1 MDATEK
7 AKWTEEAAKEKERF
21 SKENAAYMAVKN
33 PTPVVVDET
42 IQPDDNAPATGK
54 ETLEKIVSIAETVE
68 QLIEDAVGSVMVS
81 RDTAEMKQADAME
94 DEASEV
100 QERHEVSSKK
110 STEERSNLKVGALP
124 KESKGK
130 SGIKSKKVAAT
141 VKEQGGSSGD
151 GSGEIPPQ
159 VANYFAFLFSR
170 WAGARQV

>member
-7 AKWTEEAAKEKERF
+7 AEWTEEAAKEKERF
-21 SKENAAYMAVKN
+21 SKENAAYMAEKN

-42 IQPDDNAPATGK
+42 IQPDDNAPATGT
-54 ETLEKIVSIAETVE
+54 ETLEKIVAIAETVE
-68 QLIEDAVGSVMVS
+68 QLIEDAVGSVMES
-81 RDTAEMKQADAME
+81 RDTAEMNQADAME
-94 DEASEV
+94 VEASEV
-100 QERHEVSSKK
+100 QERHEVPSKK

-170 WAGARQV
+170 WAGVRQV

>member
-7 AKWTEEAAKEKERF
+7 AKWTEEAAKDKERF
-21 SKENAAYMAVKN
+21 SKENAAYMAEKN

-54 ETLEKIVSIAETVE
+54 ETLEKIVAIVETVATKV
-68 QLIEDAVGSVMVS
+68 EDAAGSVMES

-94 DEASEV
+94 VEASEV

-110 STEERSNLKVGALP
+110 STEERSNLKVGAMP

-130 SGIKSKKVAAT
+130 SGIKSKKVAT

-170 WAGARQV
+170 WAGTRQV

>member
-7 AKWTEEAAKEKERF
+7 AKWTEEAAKDKERF
-21 SKENAAYMAVKN
+21 SKENAAYMAEKN

-42 IQPDDNAPATGK
+42 IQPDDNAPETGK
-54 ETLEKIVSIAETVE
+54 ETLEKIVAIAETVE
-68 QLIEDAVGSVMVS
+68 QLIEDAVGSVMES
-81 RDTAEMKQADAME
+81 RE
-94 DEASEV
+94 
-100 QERHEVSSKK
+100 
-110 STEERSNLKVGALP
+110 
-124 KESKGK
+124 
-130 SGIKSKKVAAT
+130 SGIKSKKVAT

>member
-7 AKWTEEAAKEKERF
+7 AKWTEEAAKDKERF
-21 SKENAAYMAVKN
+21 SKENAAYMAEKN
-33 PTPVVVDET
+33 PTPVVDET
-42 IQPDDNAPATGK
+42 IQPDDNAPATEE
-54 ETLEKIVSIAETVE
+54 ETLEKIVAIVETVATKV
-68 QLIEDAVGSVMVS
+68 EDAAGSVMES

-94 DEASEV
+94 VEASEV
-100 QERHEVSSKK
+100 QERHEVSSMKC
-110 STEERSNLKVGALP
+110 TEERSNLKVGAMP

-130 SGIKSKKVAAT
+130 SGIKSKKVAT

>member
-1 MDATEK
+1 
-7 AKWTEEAAKEKERF
+7 
-21 SKENAAYMAVKN
+21 MAEKN

-42 IQPDDNAPATGK
+42 IQPDDNAPATGT
-54 ETLEKIVSIAETVE
+54 ETLEKIVAIVETVATK
-68 QLIEDAVGSVMVS
+68 IEDAVGSVMES
-81 RDTAEMKQADAME
+81 RDTAEMNQADAME
-94 DEASEV
+94 VEASEV

-130 SGIKSKKVAAT
+130 SGIKSKKVAT
-141 VKEQGGSSGD
+141 VKEQGGSSVD

-170 WAGARQV
+170 WAGVRQV